1 MKKLL
6 SLLLIFITLFLTSCR
21 FHNQNEAF
29 YDIRI
34 GVILPLSGENKAYG
48 KAALDA
54 VEMAVREVNRKGGVN
69 FRKIQLIIQNSAG
82 NPEKAA
88 ALADE
93 MIEKDNIVAFLG
105 AYSSEEA
112 LQLKLTAEKH
122 GVPYISPLS
131 SCEKLTEH
139 ASYTF
144 QAAMSDEF
152 QGAALASY
160 LIFNRR
166 AQKIAVL
173 FNTAHGAMQQRA
185 LALRTAQALADFSS
199 VEPLRLMYNSN
210 DKSFAKPIKKCISE
224 DINFIVLP
232 EYAADALRFIVE
244 ARSLGYRGAFAGC
257 DGYNDQILTGTA
269 ENLGVCFFTSPYY
282 ENNKSEKNQK
292 FRELMQKYHKRTP
305 TFAEALSYDA
315 VQLLLLALENAYTP
329 NEIAGNLKNMRSFQ
343 SVCGYL
349 SYHVQRETLLRP
361 AYIMGTSGGKTAP
374 AHLSTVDAERLKN
387 YRNREE
393 D

>member
-6 SLLLIFITLFLTSCR
+6 SLLLIFIALFFVSCR
-21 FHNQNEAF
+21 FPNQNEAF
-29 YDIRI
+29 YSIRV
-34 GVILPLSGENKAYG
+34 GVILPLSGENKIYG

-54 VEMAVREVNRKGGVN
+54 MEMAVREVNSKGGVN
-69 FRKIQLIIQNSAG
+69 FRKVQLIVRNSGG
-82 NPEKAA
+82 NPDKAA
-88 ALADE
+88 AMADE
-93 MIEKDNIVAFLG
+93 MIAKDNIVAFLG
-105 AYSSEEA
+105 AYSSAEA

-131 SCEKLTEH
+131 SYEKLTEH

-144 QAAMSDEF
+144 QSAMSDEF
-152 QGAALASY
+152 QGVALASY
-160 LIFNRR
+160 LIFNRS

-210 DKSFAKPIKKCISE
+210 DKSFAALIKKCISE

-257 DGYNDQILTGTA
+257 DGYNDKIMTDTD

-282 ENNKSEKNQK
+282 ANNKSEKNQK
-292 FRELMQKYHKRTP
+292 FKELMQEYYKRTP

-315 VQLLLLALENAYTP
+315 VQMLLLALENAYTP
-329 NEIAGNLKNMRSFQ
+329 NEIAGNMKNMRSFQ

-349 SYHVQRETLLRP
+349 SYHTLRETLLRP
-361 AYIMGTSGGKTAP
+361 AYVMGISGSKTAP
-374 AHLSTVDAERLKN
+374 AHLFTVDAERLKN
-387 YRNREE
+387 YRNREK